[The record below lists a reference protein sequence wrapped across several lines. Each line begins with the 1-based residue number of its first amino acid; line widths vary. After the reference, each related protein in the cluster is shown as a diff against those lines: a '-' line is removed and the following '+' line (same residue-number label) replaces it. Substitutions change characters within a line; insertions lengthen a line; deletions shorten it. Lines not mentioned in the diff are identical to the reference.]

1 MNFMKKIKIVSF
13 VFSVLV
19 FFSVLAKA
27 QTIQLKTE
35 HYPPY
40 NIDLS
45 PAEISSKK
53 IISGSSTDIVREI
66 MKRSGYKHNM
76 ELLPWKRA
84 YRQAQEEVFTGV
96 FSTTRTES
104 RENLFK
110 WVGPIAE
117 NNYVIMTSEKS
128 NIVINS
134 LNDLKRYTV
143 GVYGGS
149 AAAAILEKE
158 NIPVEIV
165 PRDHLNALKLER
177 ERIDLWFTGRL
188 QGLYLAKNNGVKG
201 LKEIYKTP
209 SRYMYIAFN
218 LETSDI
224 VIEKLNII
232 LKEMEADGFVE
243 SVYTKYR

>member
-1 MNFMKKIKIVSF
+1 MRKIKAIIFLFNTLIFIS
-13 VFSVLV
+13 VFTN
-19 FFSVLAKA
+19 A
-27 QTIQLKTE
+27 QTIKLTTE

-45 PAEISSKK
+45 PAEVSSKK
-53 IISGSSTDIVREI
+53 KISGSSTEIVREL
-66 MKRSGYKHNM
+66 MARSGYKYNM

-84 YRQAQEEVFTGV
+84 YRQALEERLTGV
-96 FSTTRTES
+96 FSTTRTEA
-104 RENLFK
+104 REKLFK

-117 NNYVIMTSEKS
+117 NNYVVMTSEKS
-128 NIVINS
+128 RIVINS
-134 LNDLKRYTV
+134 LDDMRRYKV

-149 AAAAILEKE
+149 AAASILEKE

-165 PRDHLNALKLER
+165 PKDHLNALKIDR

-209 SRYMYIAFN
+209 SRYMYIAFHLGTN
-218 LETSDI
+218 DT
-224 VIEKLNII
+224 VIDKLNKI
-232 LKEMEADGFVE
+232 LKEMEDDGFIE
-243 SVYTKYR
+243 SVYDKYK